1 MKIRKPTLPFPL
13 PAPFSVT
20 PLFPRTLQQLEISGA
35 GAGCALLPHQQ
46 PDLSTL
52 AALSSPSQR
61 FNTEPNISQSP
72 LFFFF
77 SFFLFFFFFPCR
89 GAGPLSAAVQA

>member
-1 MKIRKPTLPFPL
+1 MDTEVLVKIRKPTLPFPL

-20 PLFPRTLQQLEISGA
+20 PLFPWTLQQLEISGA
-35 GAGCALLPHQQ
+35 GTGCALLPHQQ
-46 PDLSTL
+46 PDLSAL

-72 LFFFF
+72 PFFFF
-77 SFFLFFFFFPCR
+77 FFFFLFFFFF
-89 GAGPLSAAVQA
+89 SAEVLAL